1 MTTLAAIAN
10 MIDIGVERLGR
21 LLAWL
26 ALVMASIVASVV
38 LLRYCFAI
46 GSIALQES
54 IGYLHATL
62 FMLGIGYTYKHNG
75 HVRVDIFYRD
85 FAPKRRALVDL
96 FGTLLFLLPVALLI
110 FLSSYDYVITSWRI
124 GETSEESSGIP
135 FVYGLKTLLLIMP
148 VLLILQGISHALRQI
163 VRLWEPQETRQL

>member
-1 MTTLAAIAN
+1 MTTLAAIAD
-10 MIDIGVERLGR
+10 MIETGMERLGQ

-26 ALVMASIVASVV
+26 ALVMASIVAGVV
-38 LLRYCFAI
+38 VLRYCFAT

-62 FMLGIGYTYKHNG
+62 FMLGIAYTFKHNG

-85 FAPKRRALVDL
+85 FAPKPRALVDL

-110 FLSSYDYVITSWRI
+110 FLSSYDYVIASWRI

-148 VLLILQGISHALRQI
+148 MLLILQGIAHALRQI
-163 VRLWEPQETRQL
+163 VRLREPQQAEQL